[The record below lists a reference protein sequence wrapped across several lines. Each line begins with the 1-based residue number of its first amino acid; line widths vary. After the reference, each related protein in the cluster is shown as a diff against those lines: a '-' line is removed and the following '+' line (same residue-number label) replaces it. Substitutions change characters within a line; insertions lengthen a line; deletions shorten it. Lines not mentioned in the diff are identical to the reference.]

1 MCNADSFLS
10 TDLIVPSTIGTA
22 DDFEV
27 EVTVHN
33 TGNRDAAE
41 TVQVYMTDVFSS
53 VVTPNQELVG
63 FAKVFLL

>member
-1 MCNADSFLS
+1 M
-10 TDLIVPSTIGTA
+10 PSTIGTA